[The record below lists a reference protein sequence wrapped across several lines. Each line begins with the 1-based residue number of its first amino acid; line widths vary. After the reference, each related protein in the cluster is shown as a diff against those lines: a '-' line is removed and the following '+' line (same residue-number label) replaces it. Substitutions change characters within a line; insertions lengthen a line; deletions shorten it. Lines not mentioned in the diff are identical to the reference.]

1 MGKELGRS
9 ILIYLISLNIIGLT
23 APIYLRIMRQVKLPD
38 RKFLRCRFSEDSV
51 Y

>member
-9 ILIYLISLNIIGLT
+9 ILIYLISLNTIGLT
-23 APIYLRIMRQVKLPD
+23 APIYLWIMIHVKLPD
-38 RKFLRCRFSEDSV
+38 RKFLRCDFSDDGV

>member
-9 ILIYLISLNIIGLT
+9 IRIYLIRLNIIGLT
-23 APIYLRIMRQVKLPD
+23 APIYLWILRQVELPD
-38 RKFLRCRFSEDSV
+38 RKFLRCDFSNDGV

>member
-9 ILIYLISLNIIGLT
+9 ILIYLIRLNTIDLT
-23 APIYLRIMRQVKLPD
+23 APIYLWIMIQVKLSD
-38 RKFLRCRFSEDSV
+38 REFLRCDFSDDGV

>member
-9 ILIYLISLNIIGLT
+9 ILIDLISLNTIGLT
-23 APIYLRIMRQVKLPD
+23 VPIYLWIMIQVKLPA
-38 RKFLRCRFSEDSV
+38 RKFLRCDFSDDGV